1 MILAT
6 AQIEKIN
13 DLLEQK
19 EKEAREQRGMD
30 ADIRTSRP
38 TCEKNETENQTE
50 KRNSIRPLTFKLG

>member
-38 TCEKNETENQTE
+38 TCENQTASDRSHL
-50 KRNSIRPLTFKLG
+50 KQFLQ